1 MVKKNI
7 YIWGKNKNEH
17 YWVPCLPCCI
27 KRAIEKTPITSE
39 IPLECSRRRKVE
51 EGWCLVPY
59 SVDTKPETYWR
70 FKLAGNDGTWWFLCC
85 TCLVLMTTWWL
96 HGGWYM
102 LQMKICRESYGETC
116 FLQWCPVFFP
126 IGFYYPSSCCFCFRL
141 YRTILGWQLLGKKFP
156 LFKYI
161 SVWHSQVISP

>member
-1 MVKKNI
+1 MVKNH
-7 YIWGKNKNEH
+7 IWEKNKNEH

-27 KRAIEKTPITSE
+27 KCAIEKTPITSE

-70 FKLAGNDGTWWFLCC
+70 FKLAGNDGTWWVFWC

-96 HGGWYM
+96 HDGWYM

-116 FLQWCPVFFP
+116 VFYSDVLVRSPRLLLSFFLLFLFQVVPNN
-126 IGFYYPSSCCFCFRL
+126 IGLTTARRKVCRF
-141 YRTILGWQLLGKKFP
+141 
-156 LFKYI
+156 I